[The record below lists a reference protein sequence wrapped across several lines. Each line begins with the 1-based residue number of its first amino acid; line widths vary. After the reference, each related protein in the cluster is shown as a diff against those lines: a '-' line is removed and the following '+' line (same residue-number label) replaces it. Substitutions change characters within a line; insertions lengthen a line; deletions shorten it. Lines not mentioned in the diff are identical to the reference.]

1 MILKHNRNWSS
12 LLWSSWLC
20 FWLGTWEWSR
30 IGSPCTWV
38 PFPYDLCLC
47 EENFEEIQQLI
58 SQIKRKEIIATT
70 AEPQTTTSVQG
81 LIHKETDR
89 RKSIHED
96 RLTQYLEMAK
106 RSGIP
111 RQSSD
116 HLDWDTWGPCR
127 ITCIETRGAFYN
139 KVMCCRKQQQSCT
152 SEPKKSTETP
162 EATVLRKETP
172 LLIVDSS
179 LSRICWWLFV

>member
-116 HLDWDTWGPCR
+116 HLDRDTEDLAELRALRQEVLSTIRLCVAGSNNRAPR
-127 ITCIETRGAFYN
+127 NQKSPLRHQ
-139 KVMCCRKQQQSCT
+139 RQQ
-152 SEPKKSTETP
+152 
-162 EATVLRKETP
+162 
-172 LLIVDSS
+172 
-179 LSRICWWLFV
+179 F